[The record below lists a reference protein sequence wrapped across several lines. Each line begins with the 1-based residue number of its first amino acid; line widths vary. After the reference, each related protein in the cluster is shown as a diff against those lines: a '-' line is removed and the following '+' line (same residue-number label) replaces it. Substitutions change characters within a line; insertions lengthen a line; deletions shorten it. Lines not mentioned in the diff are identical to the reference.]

1 MTHWFGVSIWIS
13 KWRLATLDFYVTSR
27 LSYQFE
33 KQPFS
38 DVLQN
43 RCSWKF
49 CNIHRKSPVFV
60 VFLMKLHATLLKR
73 EFSTCVFLWILWYF
87 LEQHF
92 YIEHLPWQL
101 QELLVYVLPSSGKNS
116 HFVLP
121 ENTRF
126 WVVFGGI
133 KWQYWAELDQFTR
146 PTGYLFTR
154 CKWLWNVLGPA
165 FLPIVILS
173 RNLGKNW
180 LMQLQRIKNTA
191 AIVGSSKK

>member
-1 MTHWFGVSIWIS
+1 MLHPGCHIS
-13 KWRLATLDFYVTSR
+13 LRSSRSQMFY
-27 LSYQFE
+27 
-33 KQPFS
+33 KI
-38 DVLQN
+38 DVLGN
-43 RCSWKF
+43 F
-49 CNIHRKSPVFV
+49 AIFTGNHLFV

-154 CKWLWNVLGPA
+154 CKWLWKVLGLA
-165 FLPIVILS
+165 FLPIEILS